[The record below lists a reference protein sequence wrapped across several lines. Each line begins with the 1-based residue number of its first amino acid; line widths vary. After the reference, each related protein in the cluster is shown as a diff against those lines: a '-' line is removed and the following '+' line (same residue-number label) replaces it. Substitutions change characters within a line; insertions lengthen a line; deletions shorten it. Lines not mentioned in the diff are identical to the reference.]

1 MIIIIIIIIIMENV
15 ALPGQKYHAK
25 GRRKE
30 TKIQKFM
37 YRDTTSVE
45 HEMCDRTVNN
55 CSHRNGNNRLK
66 TPRKTFKIFST
77 KDSCTC
83 NMTHN
88 TESTAA

>member
-1 MIIIIIIIIIMENV
+1 MANV

-45 HEMCDRTVNN
+45 HDMCDRTGNN
-55 CSHRNGNNRLK
+55 CSHRNGNKRFKKHPVKHSKYSLQK
-66 TPRKTFKIFST
+66 TVVLVTSHIIRKVLQSET
-77 KDSCTC
+77 
-83 NMTHN
+83 
-88 TESTAA
+88 